1 MATDI
6 FKYLQPV
13 SGQARECREATN
25 HLVVVA
31 VNNIVNSAYVSTY
44 SLSGREGVPPAPAH
58 YAPRR
63 HHSPQ

>member
-1 MATDI
+1 MAIDI

-25 HLVVVA
+25 HLVVA

-44 SLSGREGVPPAPAH
+44 SLLGYKGGLP
-58 YAPRR
+58 
-63 HHSPQ
+63 